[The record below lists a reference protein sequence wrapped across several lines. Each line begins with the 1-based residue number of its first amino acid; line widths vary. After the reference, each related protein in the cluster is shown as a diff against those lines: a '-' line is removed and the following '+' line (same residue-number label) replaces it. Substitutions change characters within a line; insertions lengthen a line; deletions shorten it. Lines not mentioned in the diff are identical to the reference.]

1 LVCEEGIY
9 EVNAISNVSIPLIS
23 KTILAQNVKQLE
35 RKHECIVQI
44 VIGQIIMLKTIK
56 SKERKIFFL

>member
-1 LVCEEGIY
+1 MVCEEGIY